1 MLYTTYYILYTEKNG
16 GKNIIMKRNIF
27 LVVFIILLFS
37 ASAYARDFSGSL
49 TYSGGYNFTEN
60 NLSNAL
66 NLDLNYI
73 HNFTDEVFAEGDLII
88 KYSDSSAPNPFMI
101 IPKEL
106 YIGTYDLIPQL
117 DIKTGLLTISW
128 GSADMFS
135 PLDNFNPLPPGM
147 SFTSMAQKNG
157 VLAADATYYFNDITY
172 LQAIILPSFV
182 PSYMPEKYEEQIYI
196 SMFAPQFQ
204 AQGIEITSVN
214 ITHAFPQNPVWGIKL
229 GRSFTSFDAAI
240 SYYNGYYLNAYPKTL
255 QPVPGPSGM
264 SLDLGLGYP
273 KRDIFGFEFQGDFP
287 GIEGATLRGDLAYI
301 IPQPWEIQGE
311 YVLKDP
317 YIKAVI
323 GADYTT
329 SFDLYLNVGFIWGF
343 AFEEGDQCSPYI
355 SLNARKELKDSKLT
369 PNYLG
374 IISLQDGSMINSIGA
389 SYNFTDDFS
398 VTLSYVSVSGEQT
411 SKLGQMGSA
420 EGLYLTGEWSF

>member
-1 MLYTTYYILYTEKNG
+1 
-16 GKNIIMKRNIF
+16 MKRNIF
-27 LVVFIILLFS
+27 LAAFIILLFS
-37 ASAYARDFSGSL
+37 ASVFAGDFSGSL
-49 TYSGGYNFTEN
+49 TYSGGYNFTES
-60 NLSNAL
+60 NLSNTL

-73 HNFTDEVFAEGDLII
+73 HSFTDEIFVEGDLTIRYSD
-88 KYSDSSAPNPFMI
+88 KYSTNPFMI
-101 IPKEL
+101 IPKEI
-106 YIGTYDLIPQL
+106 YIGAYDLIPQL
-117 DIKTGLLTISW
+117 DIRTGLLLVSW

-147 SFTSMAQKNG
+147 SFTSMTQKNG

-172 LQAIILPSFV
+172 LQAIVLPSFV
-182 PSYMPEKYEEQIYI
+182 PSYMPEEYEEQIYL

-214 ITHAFPQNPVWGIKL
+214 ITHTLPENPVWGIKL

-240 SYYNGYYLNAYPKTL
+240 SYYNGYYFNTYPETIHTI
-255 QPVPGPSGM
+255 PEPSGM
-264 SLDLGLGYP
+264 SLDLGLGFP
-273 KRDIFGFEFQGDFP
+273 KKDVFGFEFQGDFP

-301 IPQPWEIQGE
+301 IPQPWEVQGE

-317 YIKAVI
+317 YLKAVI

-355 SLNARKELKDSKLT
+355 SLNARKELEDSKLT

-374 IISLQDGSMINSIGA
+374 IISLQDGSMVNSVGA
-389 SYNFTDDFS
+389 SYDFTDDFS
-398 VTLSYVSVSGEQT
+398 VTLSYVSVSGDQT
-411 SKLGQMGSA
+411 SKLGQIGSA
-420 EGLYLTGEWSF
+420 EGLYLMGEWSF

>member
-1 MLYTTYYILYTEKNG
+1 MAML
-16 GKNIIMKRNIF
+16 
-27 LVVFIILLFS
+27 IILLFS
-37 ASAYARDFSGSL
+37 ASAYAGDFSGTL

-60 NLSNAL
+60 NLSNTL
-66 NLDLNYI
+66 NLNLNYI

-88 KYSDSSAPNPFMI
+88 KYSDSFASNPFMI
-101 IPKEL
+101 TPKEL

-117 DIKTGLLTISW
+117 DTRTGLLIVSW
-128 GSADMFS
+128 GSADMLS
-135 PLDNFNPLPPGM
+135 PLDNFNPSPTGM

-157 VLAADATYYFNDITY
+157 VLAADATYYFNDITF
-172 LQAIILPSFV
+172 LQTIVLPSFA
-182 PSYMPEKYEEQIYI
+182 PSYMPEEYEEQMYL

-214 ITHAFPQNPVWGIKL
+214 ITHTFPENPVWGIKL

-240 SYYNGYYLNAYPKTL
+240 SYYNGYYLSAYPETIE
-255 QPVPGPSGM
+255 PVPGPSGM

-273 KRDIFGFEFQGDFP
+273 KKSVFGFEFQGDFP
-287 GIEGATLRGDLAYI
+287 GIDGATLRGDLAYI
-301 IPQPWEIQGE
+301 VPQPWQVQGE
-311 YVLKDP
+311 DTLKDP

-355 SLNARKELKDSKLT
+355 SLNARKELEDSKLT

-389 SYNFTDDFS
+389 SYNFTDDFL
-398 VTLSYVSVSGEQT
+398 VTLSYVSVLGNQT

>member
-1 MLYTTYYILYTEKNG
+1 M
-16 GKNIIMKRNIF
+16 IMKRNIF
-27 LVVFIILLFS
+27 LVVFIILLSS
-37 ASAYARDFSGSL
+37 ASVFAGDFSGNL
-49 TYSGGYNFTEN
+49 TYSGQYNFTEH

-66 NLDLNYI
+66 SLDLNYI
-73 HNFTDEVFAEGDLII
+73 HSFTDEIYIEGDLVIR
-88 KYSDSSAPNPFMI
+88 YSDKSSSSPVMI
-101 IPKEL
+101 MPKEI

-117 DIKTGLLTISW
+117 DIRTGKLIVSW

-135 PLDNFNPLPPGM
+135 PLDNFNPTQLGM
-147 SFTSMAQKNG
+147 SFASSTQKNG

-172 LQAIILPSFV
+172 LQTICLPHFV
-182 PSYMPEKYEEQIYI
+182 PSFISEEYEKQLYL
-196 SMFAPQFQ
+196 SMFSPLFQ
-204 AQGIEITSVN
+204 AQGIEINSVN
-214 ITHAFPQNPVWGIKL
+214 ITHAFPENPVWGLKL

-240 SYYNGYYLNAYPKTL
+240 SYYNGYYLNAYPETIE
-255 QPVPGPSGM
+255 PVSGTSGM
-264 SLDLGLGYP
+264 SLNLELGYP
-273 KRDIFGFEFQGDFP
+273 KKDVFGFELQGDFP

-301 IPQPWEIQGE
+301 IPQPWEVQGE

-317 YIKAVI
+317 YLKAVI

-343 AFEEGDQCSPYI
+343 IFEEGDQCSPYI
-355 SLNARKELKDSKLT
+355 SLNARKDLEDIKLT

-374 IISLQDGSMINSIGA
+374 IISLHDGSMVNSIGA

-398 VTLSYVSVSGEQT
+398 ITFSYVSVLGDQT

-420 EGLYLTGEWSF
+420 EGLYLMGEWSF

>member
-1 MLYTTYYILYTEKNG
+1 MEE
-16 GKNIIMKRNIF
+16 KNIIMKRNIF
-27 LVVFIILLFS
+27 WVVFIILLFS
-37 ASAYARDFSGSL
+37 TSAYAGDFSGSL

-60 NLSNAL
+60 NLSNTL
-66 NLDLNYI
+66 NLDLNFV
-73 HNFTDEVFAEGDLII
+73 HNFTEEIFAEGDLVIR
-88 KYSDSSAPNPFMI
+88 YSDKSSTNPFML
-101 IPKEL
+101 IPKEI
-106 YIGTYDLIPQL
+106 YIGAYDLIPQL
-117 DIKTGLLTISW
+117 DIRTGLLIVSW

-147 SFTSMAQKNG
+147 SFTSMTQKNG

-172 LQAIILPSFV
+172 LQAIVLPSFV
-182 PSYMPEKYEEQIYI
+182 SSYMPEEYEEQIYL

-204 AQGIEITSVN
+204 AQGIEISSIN
-214 ITHAFPQNPVWGIKL
+214 ITHAFPENPVWGIKL

-240 SYYNGYYLNAYPKTL
+240 SYYNGYYLNSYPETVE
-255 QPVPGPSGM
+255 PVPGVSGM
-264 SLDLGLGYP
+264 TLNLGLGYP
-273 KRDIFGFEFQGDFP
+273 KKDVFGFEFQGDFP

-301 IPQPWEIQGE
+301 VPQPWQVQGE
-311 YVLKDP
+311 DILKDP

-355 SLNARKELKDSKLT
+355 SLNARKDLEDSKLT
-369 PNYLG
+369 LNYLG
-374 IISLQDGSMINSIGA
+374 IISLQDGSMVNSVGA
-389 SYNFTDDFS
+389 SYDFTDDFS
-398 VTLSYVSVSGEQT
+398 ITLSYVSVLGDQT

-420 EGLYLTGEWSF
+420 EGLYLMGEWSF

>member
-1 MLYTTYYILYTEKNG
+1 
-16 GKNIIMKRNIF
+16 MKKNIF

-37 ASAYARDFSGSL
+37 ASAYAGDFSGSL
-49 TYSGGYNFTEN
+49 TYSGQYNFTEQ
-60 NLSNAL
+60 NLSNTL

-88 KYSDSSAPNPFMI
+88 KYNDRNAPNPFMI
-101 IPKEL
+101 IPREI
-106 YIGTYDLIPQL
+106 YIGTYDLIPNL
-117 DIKTGLLTISW
+117 DIKAGKLIINW

-147 SFTSMAQKNG
+147 SFTSMARKNG

-172 LQAIILPSFV
+172 LQAIVLPSFV
-182 PSYMPEKYEEQIYI
+182 PSYIPEKYEEQIYL

-214 ITHAFPQNPVWGIKL
+214 ITHAFPENPVWGIKL

-240 SYYNGYYLNAYPKTL
+240 SYYNGYYLNAYPETI

-273 KRDIFGFEFQGDFP
+273 RKDVFGLEFQGDFP

-301 IPQPWEIQGE
+301 IPQPWEVQGD

-317 YIKAVI
+317 YLKAAI

-343 AFEEGDQCSPYI
+343 IFEEGDHCSPYI
-355 SLNARKELKDSKLT
+355 FLNARQELKDSKLT
-369 PNYLG
+369 PNYMG
-374 IISLQDGSMINSIGA
+374 GISLHDKSMVNSIGA
-389 SYNFTDDFS
+389 SYSFTDDFS
-398 VTLSYVSVSGEQT
+398 VTLSYLFMTGDEESRF
-411 SKLGQMGSA
+411 GQMKSA
-420 EGLYLTGEWSF
+420 EGLYLIGEWSF

>member
-1 MLYTTYYILYTEKNG
+1 
-16 GKNIIMKRNIF
+16 MKRNIF

-37 ASAYARDFSGSL
+37 ASAYAGDFSGSL

-60 NLSNAL
+60 NLSNTL

-117 DIKTGLLTISW
+117 DIKAGLLIVSW
-128 GSADMFS
+128 GSADMLS

-172 LQAIILPSFV
+172 LQAIVLPSFV
-182 PSYMPEKYEEQIYI
+182 PSYMPEEYEEQVYL

-214 ITHAFPQNPVWGIKL
+214 ITHTFPENPVWGIKL

-240 SYYNGYYLNAYPKTL
+240 SYYNGYYLNAYSETIE
-255 QPVPGPSGM
+255 PVPDASGM

-273 KRDIFGFEFQGDFP
+273 KKSVFGFEFQGDFP
-287 GIEGATLRGDLAYI
+287 GIDGATLRGDLAYI
-301 IPQPWEIQGE
+301 VPQPWQVQGE
-311 YVLKDP
+311 DILKDP

-374 IISLQDGSMINSIGA
+374 IASLQDGSMINSIGA
-389 SYNFTDDFS
+389 SYIFTDDFS
-398 VTLSYVSVSGEQT
+398 ITFSYVSILGDQT
-411 SKLGQMGSA
+411 SKLGQMESA
-420 EGLYLTGEWSF
+420 EGLYLMGEWSF

>member
-1 MLYTTYYILYTEKNG
+1 
-16 GKNIIMKRNIF
+16 MKRNIF
-27 LVVFIILLFS
+27 LVILIILLFS
-37 ASAYARDFSGSL
+37 ASAYAGDFSGSL

-60 NLSNAL
+60 NLNNTL
-66 NLDLNYI
+66 NLGLNYI

-88 KYSDSSAPNPFMI
+88 KYSDSFASNPFMI

-117 DIKTGLLTISW
+117 DIRTGLLIVSW
-128 GSADMFS
+128 GSADMLS
-135 PLDNFNPLPPGM
+135 PLDNFNPSPPGM

-172 LQAIILPSFV
+172 LQTIVLPSFV
-182 PSYMPEKYEEQIYI
+182 PSYMPEEYEEQIYL

-214 ITHAFPQNPVWGIKL
+214 ITHTFPENPVWGIKL

-240 SYYNGYYLNAYPKTL
+240 SYYNGYYLSAYPETIE
-255 QPVPGPSGM
+255 PVPGPSGM

-273 KRDIFGFEFQGDFP
+273 KKSVFGFEFQGDFP
-287 GIEGATLRGDLAYI
+287 GIDGATLRGDLAYI
-301 IPQPWEIQGE
+301 VPQPWQVQGE
-311 YVLKDP
+311 DTLKDP

-329 SFDLYLNVGFIWGF
+329 SFDLYLNVGFICGF

-355 SLNARKELKDSKLT
+355 SLNARKELEDSKLT

-374 IISLQDGSMINSIGA
+374 IISLRDGSMINSIGA
-389 SYNFTDDFS
+389 SYNFTDNFS
-398 VTLSYVSVSGEQT
+398 VGLSYVSVSGEQT

>member
-1 MLYTTYYILYTEKNG
+1 MEEKNV
-16 GKNIIMKRNIF
+16 IMKRNIF

-37 ASAYARDFSGSL
+37 ASAYAGDFSGSL

-60 NLSNAL
+60 NLSNTL

-73 HNFTDEVFAEGDLII
+73 HSFTDEVFIEGDSVIR
-88 KYSDSSAPNPFMI
+88 YSDKSSANPFMI
-101 IPKEL
+101 IPKEI
-106 YIGTYDLIPQL
+106 YIGTYDLIPQV
-117 DIKTGLLTISW
+117 DIRTGLLIVSW
-128 GSADMFS
+128 GSADMLS

-147 SFTSMAQKNG
+147 SFTSMTQKNG
-157 VLAADATYYFNDITY
+157 VFAADATYYFNDITY
-172 LQAIILPSFV
+172 LQTIILPSFV
-182 PSYMPEKYEEQIYI
+182 PSYMPEKYEEQIYL

-204 AQGIEITSVN
+204 AQGIEINSVN
-214 ITHAFPQNPVWGIKL
+214 ITHAFPENPVWGIKL

-240 SYYNGYYLNAYPKTL
+240 SYYNGYYLNAYPETIE
-255 QPVPGPSGM
+255 PVPGSDGM
-264 SLDLGLGYP
+264 SLNLELGYP
-273 KRDIFGFEFQGDFP
+273 KKSVFGYEFQGDFP

-301 IPQPWEIQGE
+301 IPQPWEVQGE

-317 YIKAVI
+317 YLKAAI

-343 AFEEGDQCSPYI
+343 AFEESDQCSPYI
-355 SLNARKELKDSKLT
+355 SLNVRKDLEDSKLT

-374 IISLQDGSMINSIGA
+374 IISLHDGSMINSVGA
-389 SYNFTDDFS
+389 SYDFTDDFS
-398 VTLSYVSVSGEQT
+398 VTFSYVSVLGEQT

-420 EGLYLTGEWSF
+420 EGLYLVGEWSF

>member
-1 MLYTTYYILYTEKNG
+1 
-16 GKNIIMKRNIF
+16 MKRNIF
-27 LVVFIILLFS
+27 LVIFIILLFS
-37 ASAYARDFSGSL
+37 ASAYAGDFSGSL

-60 NLSNAL
+60 NLSNTL

-73 HNFTDEVFAEGDLII
+73 HNFTDEVFVEGDLII
-88 KYSDSSAPNPFMI
+88 KYSDSSAPSPFMI

-117 DIKTGLLTISW
+117 DIRTGLLIISW

-135 PLDNFNPLPPGM
+135 PLDNFNPSLPGM

-157 VLAADATYYFNDITY
+157 VLAADATYYFNDITF
-172 LQAIILPSFV
+172 LQTIVLPSFA
-182 PSYMPEKYEEQIYI
+182 PSYMPEEYEEQMYL

-214 ITHAFPQNPVWGIKL
+214 ITHTFPENPVWGIKL

-240 SYYNGYYLNAYPKTL
+240 SYYNGYYLSAYPETIE
-255 QPVPGPSGM
+255 PVPGPSGM

-355 SLNARKELKDSKLT
+355 SLNARKELEDSKLT

-374 IISLQDGSMINSIGA
+374 IISLQDGSMINSIGT

>member
-1 MLYTTYYILYTEKNG
+1 
-16 GKNIIMKRNIF
+16 MKRNIF
-27 LVVFIILLFS
+27 LAMLIILLFS
-37 ASAYARDFSGSL
+37 ASVFAGDFSGSL

-88 KYSDSSAPNPFMI
+88 KYSDSFASNPFMI

-117 DIKTGLLTISW
+117 DTRTGLLIVSW
-128 GSADMFS
+128 GSADMLS
-135 PLDNFNPLPPGM
+135 PLDNFSPSPPGM
-147 SFTSMAQKNG
+147 SFTSMAQKSG
-157 VLAADATYYFNDITY
+157 VLAADATYYFNDITF
-172 LQAIILPSFV
+172 LQTIVLPSFV
-182 PSYMPEKYEEQIYI
+182 PSYMPEEYEEQIYL

-214 ITHAFPQNPVWGIKL
+214 VTHTFPENPVWGIKL

-240 SYYNGYYLNAYPKTL
+240 SYFNGYYLSAYPETIE
-255 QPVPGPSGM
+255 PVPGPSGM

-273 KRDIFGFEFQGDFP
+273 KKSVFGFEFQGDFP
-287 GIEGATLRGDLAYI
+287 GIDGATLRGDLAYI
-301 IPQPWEIQGE
+301 VPQPWQVQGE
-311 YVLKDP
+311 DTLKDP
-317 YIKAVI
+317 YVKAVI

-343 AFEEGDQCSPYI
+343 ASEEGDQCSPYI
-355 SLNARKELKDSKLT
+355 SLNARKELEDSKLT

-389 SYNFTDDFS
+389 SYNFADDFS
-398 VTLSYVSVSGEQT
+398 VTFSYVSVSGEQT
-411 SKLGQMGSA
+411 SKLGQMASA
-420 EGLYLTGEWSF
+420 EGLYLMGEWSF

>member
-1 MLYTTYYILYTEKNG
+1 
-16 GKNIIMKRNIF
+16 MKRNIF
-27 LVVFIILLFS
+27 LILLIILVSS
-37 ASAYARDFSGSL
+37 ASVYALDFSGNL
-49 TYSGGYNFTEN
+49 TYSGQY
-60 NLSNAL
+60 NLSEQILSNTL
-66 NLDLNYI
+66 NLDLNFV
-73 HNFTDEVFAEGDLII
+73 HNFTDEVFAEGDLVIR
-88 KYSDSSAPNPFMI
+88 YSDKSSTNPFMI
-101 IPKEL
+101 IPKEI
-106 YIGTYDLIPQL
+106 YIGTYDLIPNL
-117 DIKTGLLTISW
+117 DLKVGRLIISW
-128 GSADMFS
+128 GSADMLS
-135 PLDNFNPLPPGM
+135 PLDNFNPLLSGM

-182 PSYMPEKYEEQIYI
+182 SSYISEKYEEQMYL

-204 AQGIEITSVN
+204 AQGIEINSVN
-214 ITHAFPQNPVWGIKL
+214 ITHAFPENPVWGIKL
-229 GRSFTSFDAAI
+229 GRSFTFFDAAI

-264 SLDLGLGYP
+264 TLDLELGYP
-273 KRDIFGFEFQGDFP
+273 KRDIFGLEFQGDFP

-301 IPQPWEIQGE
+301 IPQPWEVQGE

-317 YIKAVI
+317 YLKAAI

-343 AFEEGDQCSPYI
+343 IFEEGDQCSPYI
-355 SLNARKELKDSKLT
+355 SLNARKELENSKLT

-374 IISLQDGSMINSIGA
+374 IISLQDGSMVNSIGA
-389 SYNFTDDFS
+389 SYDFTDDFS
-398 VTLSYVSVSGEQT
+398 ITFSYISVLGNQT

-420 EGLYLTGEWSF
+420 EGLYLMGEWSL